1 MIILI
6 AGTSCTGKTFISQKL
21 MEKYN
26 IPYISI
32 DHIKM
37 GLIRSGNTNISVY
50 DDESLMPY
58 LWNIVKEIVKT
69 AIENNQNLIIEG
81 VYIPFDYKEYFTDIY
96 LLHIKYYNIIFS
108 KEYINNN
115 FETIIKY
122 ANEIEKR
129 QNDFYID
136 KDIFIKENEENLLQC
151 KKYNNPY
158 ILINNNYLEEIK
170 NCCQI

>member
-37 GLIRSGNTNISVY
+37 GLIRSGNTKISVY

-81 VYIPFDYKEYFTDIY
+81 VYIPFDYKEYFTDMNRWTSTNTRKEQDLSHMEIDY
-96 LLHIKYYNIIFS
+96 RLNGNLRKCNSDDCLKNLASGKCKDAFVIEHIGKKFFANKYQEHT
-108 KEYINNN
+108 K
-115 FETIIKY
+115 
-122 ANEIEKR
+122 
-129 QNDFYID
+129 
-136 KDIFIKENEENLLQC
+136 
-151 KKYNNPY
+151 
-158 ILINNNYLEEIK
+158 
-170 NCCQI
+170 